1 MSKDM
6 LAIGSETKP
15 PVLVVGEYQQW
26 RRRMIQFLD
35 LYDPNLMKSIED
47 GPTKVFV
54 KVDAVPATAT
64 TPLLPAYEYPKPYAM
79 YDPQEKDHVAVDKKA
94 LTYLTMALPNELFCM
109 VDSLD
114 NAKDVWEEL
123 ERQLV
128 GGEKAL
134 MSQKHNALNAYEGF
148 KAKETESLSESY
160 RRLNGLVN
168 DLRRNK
174 IQKSNYEINIK
185 FLKNLNSSWKQ
196 VSIYLQMTHNLE
208 SMGLHDLYSIMIQQE
223 DDVVVKTEKDSL
235 ALVTKRHSSSKRS
248 KAKKFEVSSED
259 DQANMTDSDESDDEM
274 RKFSES
280 LAMLTKQFKK
290 SYAERKGNRSSSRY
304 RSSRRFDDKYIPKGD
319 KYRSE
324 KKTEDGYKGRR
335 SEAKEKESGQE
346 VDDTPTC
353 YNAEN
358 GGITPKTIDKE
369 IELLTKKLALLK
381 KKKNAKGLMVEEENW
396 EKESESE
403 EEAHFSQVFLK
414 KKKNAKGLMVEEENW
429 EEESGSE
436 EEAHF
441 SQVCLMGSVQKED
454 GDDGDDDNSNEEEVC
469 DLSESKLLTKLDE
482 MNSEFLELKN
492 NLKSEKLLS
501 KQFREERALYKSSFE
516 KTSEFLEKE
525 KNTFKEEKNALETA
539 MNDLQRKHD
548 FLKSEKGELEVK
560 FQLLS
565 DEREKLFTK
574 IKELEDLN
582 VKRGQTEQTLKLLTN
597 NLNKNPFYDVKTGLG
612 ISENTV
618 LQKAPDNL
626 YNFNNMSAS
635 KPKPVFKGGKIVHTI
650 VRPVQFVPSSSND
663 KDLTTSDSKANLS
676 NETSDTESSNSPVDK
691 NQVFDYSHLNDSY
704 ATRKIEFSHP
714 ECEMLFPKENIQV
727 KSEPSISEDER
738 DKEIAQLKVQL
749 QEIDNLQNTITSLNN
764 TLSERD
770 KQIETLQ
777 SNLKSSESKCEILD
791 SEKQKDLY
799 VQQAHSLREEL
810 SVLKE
815 TPSNEKDFFEKQK
828 QFFEERE
835 TMFEKKESDLRLKI
849 NEFSQKVIALEAE
862 LRRKKRSSSS
872 ESISPEVK
880 SCVTKENNAH
890 KPNDVQTN
898 CVHVQKKNKSKN
910 GNVKD
915 NESSRDSKS
924 IKTSTSK
931 DKGGFKQSTV
941 LSSTPKDLCNFIPG
955 LNFEQSAFEVGE
967 SSFSKPSS
975 TKTVSPDNT
984 FVNPFSNSESVH
996 LADKRRKKDN
1006 DRVKKSSN
1014 SKKKSSNVPAFT
1026 SDFRNKRYGLGYQ
1039 PSRKNKKF
1047 SDLCHV
1053 WLIDSGC
1060 TSHMT
1065 GRRDFLSNYV
1075 AKEGGRV
1082 KFGGKDRGII
1092 RGYGWLTNG
1101 KFTIKN
1107 VKYVE
1112 GQDYN
1117 LLSSYQLSRSG
1128 YLVTTFLLGCYVK
1141 DEDGRVI
1148 IRGREW
1154 HGLYAID
1161 FQALQCKEKICLLSK
1176 ASKEDSWLWHHRL
1189 SHQNFKDMHKLVSK
1203 ELLVGMPEL
1212 RLGKDALCPACAH
1225 GKMKRSSH
1233 TAKVDTSCRHPLDM
1247 IHMDLCGPMRVQSIN
1262 GKKYI
1267 LVLIDEYS
1275 RYTWVEFLRAKSEA
1289 VSKIIVFIKRVQRF
1303 LNRKIKK
1310 LQSDNGTEF
1319 RNAKLQSF
1327 LEDIG
1332 ISHNF
1337 SAVRTPQ
1344 QNGVVERKNRT
1355 LVEAARSM
1363 MAHSAR
1369 VGKTAYEIINRRKP
1383 NIDFLCVFGC
1393 RCYVLKDREDLGKF
1407 DKKSDEG
1414 LFLGY
1419 SLTSRTYRVY
1429 NTRTRCVI
1437 ESDNVKFDEK
1447 SSMTL
1452 GQLHLELGQTSN
1464 AQPRATSNQPE
1475 PFSNSATPISST
1487 NFLVEDIFTDVDLA
1501 DFENPKLAARPS
1513 PSQSMDASVEP
1524 IADEE
1529 HPDSSSAIESPTEP
1543 IPEEHTPEDLQLPP
1557 VQETTQD
1564 IVPDQS
1570 TALVDAFDVEPLAV
1584 YDEHDALN
1592 NRTKL
1597 EALPSTRSWTRH
1609 HPVSQIIGD
1618 PDSGVQTRS
1627 ATQNEAFF
1635 ASFLSVVEPKKTK
1648 EALEDPDWITAMQEE
1663 LLEFIR
1669 NNVWRLVPRPARKTI
1684 IDTKWLFRNK
1694 CDETGVVVRNKAR
1707 LVAKG
1712 YCQQEGIDYDET
1724 FAPIARIEAIRIFL
1738 AYAAHKN
1745 FTVYQM
1751 DVKSA
1756 FLNGV
1761 LHEEVY
1767 VSQPEGFVDPKYP
1780 DHVYVLDKALY
1791 GLKQAPRAWYETLTL
1806 HLLNVGYK
1814 KGTVDPT
1821 LFLKKKGK
1829 DLILVQIY
1837 VDDIIFGSTNPEF
1850 CKEFEKTMTSTFKM
1864 SMMGELKFFLGLQ
1877 VKQMTHGIFINQSK
1891 YVFDLLKR
1899 FDMSGCSS
1907 AKTPMSVTTQ
1917 LHADLSGKPVDQKVY
1932 RAIIGSLM
1940 YLTASRPDIMFA
1952 TCVCARYQA
1961 NPKESHLQAVKQILK
1976 YLKGTPNLGLWYPKD
1991 SSFELKAFTDAD
2003 HAGCKLNRKST
2014 SGSCQFLGDKLVSWS
2029 SKKQNCVSLSTAET
2043 EYVAA
2048 ASCCSQV
2055 LWMKTQLADYG
2066 YQFHRIPI
2074 YCDSQSAIKIT
2085 ANPIQHSK
2093 TKHIDLRYHFIKD
2106 HVEKGNVEL
2115 HFVELLADLF
2125 TKAFDEKRFNYLLNQ
2140 LGMLDPYA

>member
-1 MSKDM
+1 M

-26 RRRMIQFLD
+26 RMRMIQFLD
-35 LYDPNLMKSIED
+35 LIDLNLMKSIED

-54 KVDAVPATAT
+54 KVDVVPTTAT
-64 TPLLPAYEYPKPYAM
+64 TPLLPAYEYPKPYGM
-79 YDPQEKDHVAVDKKA
+79 YDPQEKERVAVDKKA
-94 LTYLTMALPNELFCM
+94 LTYLTMALPNEVFSI

-114 NAKDVWEEL
+114 NAKAVWEEL

-134 MSQKHNALNAYEGF
+134 MSQKHNAMNAYEGF
-148 KAKETESLSESY
+148 KAKKTKSLSESY
-160 RRLNGLVN
+160 RRLNGRVN

-185 FLKNLNSSWKQ
+185 ILKNLNSSWKQ
-196 VSIYLQMTHNLE
+196 
-208 SMGLHDLYSIMIQQE
+208 E
-223 DDVVVKTEKDSL
+223 DDAVVKTEKDSL
-235 ALVTKRHSSSKRS
+235 ALVTKRHSSSKGRS

-259 DQANMTDSDESDDEM
+259 DQANMTDSDESNDEM

-290 SYAERKGNRSSSRY
+290 Y
-304 RSSRRFDDKYIPKGD
+304 RSSRCFDDKYIPKGD

-335 SEAKEKESGQE
+335 SETKEKESDQE
-346 VDDTPTC
+346 VDDKPTC
-353 YNAEN
+353 YQCGKRGHYAKDCAE
-358 GGITPKTIDKE
+358 KIDKE

-381 KKKNAKGLMVEEENW
+381 KKKNT
-396 EKESESE
+396 
-403 EEAHFSQVFLK
+403 
-414 KKKNAKGLMVEEENW
+414 KGLMVEEENW
-429 EEESGSE
+429 EEESVSE

-454 GDDGDDDNSNEEEVC
+454 GADGDDDNSDEEE
-469 DLSESKLLTKLDE
+469 
-482 MNSEFLELKN
+482 
-492 NLKSEKLLS
+492 
-501 KQFREERALYKSSFE
+501 
-516 KTSEFLEKE
+516 
-525 KNTFKEEKNALETA
+525 NTFKEEKNALETA
-539 MNDLQRKHD
+539 LNDLQRKHD

-582 VKRGQTEQTLKLLTN
+582 VKRGQTEHTLKLLTN

-635 KPKPVFKGGKIVHTI
+635 KPKPVFKGEHDH
-650 VRPVQFVPSSSND
+650 F
-663 KDLTTSDSKANLS
+663 
-676 NETSDTESSNSPVDK
+676 
-691 NQVFDYSHLNDSY
+691 
-704 ATRKIEFSHP
+704 
-714 ECEMLFPKENIQV
+714 
-727 KSEPSISEDER
+727 
-738 DKEIAQLKVQL
+738 
-749 QEIDNLQNTITSLNN
+749 LNN
-764 TLSERD
+764 TLSERG

-777 SNLKSSESKCEILD
+777 SNLKSAESN
-791 SEKQKDLY
+791 
-799 VQQAHSLREEL
+799 
-810 SVLKE
+810 
-815 TPSNEKDFFEKQK
+815 T
-828 QFFEERE
+828 
-835 TMFEKKESDLRLKI
+835 
-849 NEFSQKVIALEAE
+849 LEAE
-862 LRRKKRSSSS
+862 LRREKRTSSS

-880 SCVTKENNAH
+880 SCVPKENNAH
-890 KPNDVQTN
+890 KPNGVQTN
-898 CVHVQKKNKSKN
+898 CVHVQKKNKTKN

-941 LSSTPKDLCNFIPG
+941 LSSTPKDLCKFIPG
-955 LNFEQSAFEVGE
+955 LNFEQSEFEVGE
-967 SSFSKPSS
+967 SSFSKSSS

-984 FVNPFSNSESVH
+984 FVNPFSNSESVS

-1014 SKKKSSNVPAFT
+1014 SKKKSSNVPSFT

-1039 PSRKNKKF
+1039 PSRKNKKL

-1053 WLIDSGC
+1053 WLIELRLHLTHDMKKRLSFQLC
-1060 TSHMT
+1060 CK
-1065 GRRDFLSNYV
+1065 GR
-1075 AKEGGRV
+1075 RV

-1107 VKYVE
+1107 VNYVDGLE
-1112 GQDYN
+1112 YN

-1128 YLVTTFLLGCYVK
+1128 YIVTTFLLGCYVK

-1161 FQALQCKEKICLLSK
+1161 FQALQCKEKICLFINGRQL
-1176 ASKEDSWLWHHRL
+1176 LWHHRL

-1203 ELLVGMPEL
+1203 ELVVGLPEL
-1212 RLGKDALCPACAH
+1212 RLGKDAVCPACAH

-1233 TAKVDTSCRHPLDM
+1233 TAKVDTNRRHPLDM
-1247 IHMDLCGPMRVQSIN
+1247 IHMDLYGPMRVQ
-1262 GKKYI
+1262 I
-1267 LVLIDEYS
+1267 LS
-1275 RYTWVEFLRAKSEA
+1275 FTWMEFLRAKSEA
-1289 VSKIIVFIKRVQRF
+1289 ASKIIVFIKRVQRL

-1310 LQSDNGTEF
+1310 LRSDNGTEF
-1319 RNAKLQSF
+1319 RNAKLESF

-1344 QNGVVERKNRT
+1344 QNGVVEHKNRT

-1363 MAHSAR
+1363 MAHSA
-1369 VGKTAYEIINRRKP
+1369 VPPSFWAEAIATACFTQNRTTIVKRPMKLSIVA
-1383 NIDFLCVFGC
+1383 NLTSIFSV
-1393 RCYVLKDREDLGKF
+1393 CYMLRDREDLGKF

-1429 NTRTRCVI
+1429 NTRTR
-1437 ESDNVKFDEK
+1437 
-1447 SSMTL
+1447 
-1452 GQLHLELGQTSN
+1452 TSN
-1464 AQPRATSNQPE
+1464 AQPRATSTQPE

-1487 NFLVEDIFTDVDLA
+1487 NFLVEDMFTDVVDFA
-1501 DFENPKLAARPS
+1501 DFENPELATRPS
-1513 PSQSMDASVEP
+1513 TSQSMDAFAEQ

-1529 HPDSSSAIESPTEP
+1529 HPDSSSATKSPTEP
-1543 IPEEHTPEDLQLPP
+1543 IFEEHTPEDLQLAP
-1557 VQETTQD
+1557 VQETTLD

-1592 NRTKL
+1592 NRTEL
-1597 EALPSTRSWTRH
+1597 EALPSTKSWTRH
-1609 HPVSQIIGD
+1609 HPMSQIIGD

-1635 ASFLSVVEPKKTK
+1635 TSFLSVVEPKKTK
-1648 EALEDPDWITAMQEE
+1648 EALEDPDWITAMKEE

-1669 NNVWRLVPRPARKTI
+1669 NNVWRLVPRPVRKII

-1712 YCQQEGIDYDET
+1712 YWIDYDET

-1756 FLNGV
+1756 FLNG
-1761 LHEEVY
+1761 VY

-1806 HLLNVGYK
+1806 HLLNAGYK
-1814 KGTVDPT
+1814 KGTVDLT

-1850 CKEFEKTMTSTFKM
+1850 CKEFKKTMTSTFKM

-1891 YVFDLLKR
+1891 YVLDLLKR

-1917 LHADLSGKPVDQKVY
+1917 LHADLSGKPVDQKMY

-1940 YLTASRPDIMFA
+1940 YLTVSRPDIMFA
-1952 TCVCARYQA
+1952 TCVCTRYQA
-1961 NPKESHLQAVKQILK
+1961 NPKVSHLQAVKRILK

-1991 SSFELKAFTDAD
+1991 SNFELKAYTDAD
-2003 HAGCKLNRKST
+2003 HVGCKLNRKST
-2014 SGSCQFLGDKLVSWS
+2014 SVSWS
-2029 SKKQNCVSLSTAET
+2029 SKKQNCVSLSTAEA

-2066 YQFHRIPI
+2066 YKFHRIPI

-2085 ANPIQHSK
+2085 ANPVQHSK
-2093 TKHIDLRYHFIKD
+2093 TKHIDLRYHLIKD

-2115 HFVELLADLF
+2115 HFVESSFQLADLF
-2125 TKAFDEKRFNYLLNQ
+2125 TKAFDEKRFNYLLNH
-2140 LGMLDPYA
+2140 LGILDPSA